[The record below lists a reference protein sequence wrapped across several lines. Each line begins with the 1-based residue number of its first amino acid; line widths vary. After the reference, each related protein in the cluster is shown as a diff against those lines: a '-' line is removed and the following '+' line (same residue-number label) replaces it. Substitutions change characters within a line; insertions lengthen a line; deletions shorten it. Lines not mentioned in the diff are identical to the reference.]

1 MSLVVPVS
9 TSEDESIVLVP
20 GVVGDTEEQPGTGDG
35 VGTQLGG
42 VRVVDVASRSS
53 SLVSHQPAT
62 TGQEVESEVRPSVL
76 SVGGVVVVA
85 REGTRNTTIYPSLTS
100 SYLVITSTTTY
111 TS

>member
-1 MSLVVPVS
+1 M
-9 TSEDESIVLVP
+9 VP

-53 SLVSHQPAT
+53 SLISHQPPAA
-62 TGQEVESEVRPSVL
+62 GKEVESEVRPSVL

-85 REGTRNTTIYPSLTS
+85 RVGT
-100 SYLVITSTTTY
+100 
-111 TS
+111 

>member
-9 TSEDESIVLVP
+9 TSEDESVVLVP

-53 SLVSHQPAT
+53 SLISHQPPAVE
-62 TGQEVESEVRPSVL
+62 EVESEVRPSVL

-85 REGTRNTTIYPSLTS
+85 REGTRNTTIYPSLIS